1 MGKHG
6 QDLDAKSL
14 TICSGLDLV
23 NINYLHIV
31 CESAEQAKV
40 SFSLFSLGCL
50 FWIMDTYK
58 QT

>member
-1 MGKHG
+1 MSKHG

-40 SFSLFSLGCL
+40 KVDYILFLSLVL
-50 FWIMDTYK
+50 
-58 QT
+58 

>member
-14 TICSGLDLV
+14 TVCSGLDLV

-40 SFSLFSLGCL
+40 SSFFFFFLSCL
-50 FWIMDTYK
+50 LIYS
-58 QT
+58 